1 MLVLNY
7 NFEKMMKTGEKIR
20 QIRRRKKLTQT
31 EMADAL
37 NLSQRAY
44 SKIENDEVQLKVN
57 RLEEIAKL
65 LNIDSKELL
74 PDLPNQNFENVQY
87 SQIGNGKFINHAN
100 EKERALYEKIIAR
113 QEEEINYLKE
123 LIGVLKK

>member
-1 MLVLNY
+1 
-7 NFEKMMKTGEKIR
+7 MKTGEKIR
-20 QIRRRKKLTQT
+20 QLRRKRKLTQA

-44 SKIENDEVQLKVN
+44 SKIENNEVQIKIN

-65 LNIDSKELL
+65 LSVAPKELL

-87 SQIGNGKFINHAN
+87 SQIGNEKIINNAN
-100 EKERALYEKIIAR
+100 ENERALYEKIIGK
-113 QEEEINYLKE
+113 QEEEINYLKD
-123 LIGVLKK
+123 LIGILKK